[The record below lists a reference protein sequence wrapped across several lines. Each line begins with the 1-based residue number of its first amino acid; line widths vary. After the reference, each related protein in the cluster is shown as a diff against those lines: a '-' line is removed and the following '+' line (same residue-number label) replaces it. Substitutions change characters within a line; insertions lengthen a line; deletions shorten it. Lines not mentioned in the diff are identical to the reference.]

1 MPTRATNKQTHQNKC
16 FFFWMSQHSTPP
28 SKQRRQQRVRIA
40 LHRDTMRS
48 LVLSLSFLWVSC
60 MVSSIDGFSTTPP
73 PFSGSNPSTRR
84 PARHHNTVHHRR
96 STTSSNPLFSSAPSD
111 SASDEP
117 DFSAFG
123 YGSSAAAGSS
133 AAGVL
138 EEETAAAAE
147 RLVNQVLQSLPS
159 DLFAEPVSSGTQATI
174 NEILYT
180 LEALNPTKSPALSPL
195 VNGVWEL
202 RYSGGYTDEV
212 SKEAS

>member
-1 MPTRATNKQTHQNKC
+1 MPTRGNKHQNKKC
-16 FFFWMSQHSTPP
+16 FFWMSESTQP
-28 SKQRRQQRVRIA
+28 SKQQRQRVLIE

-48 LVLSLSFLWVSC
+48 LVLSSFLWVTC
-60 MVSSIDGFSTTPP
+60 TVPSIDGFTTAPPP
-73 PFSGSNPSTRR
+73 PFRR
-84 PARHHNTVHHRR
+84 PARQHHTTAVDHRR
-96 STTSSNPLFSSAPSD
+96 STTTTNPLLFSSAPSD
-111 SASDEP
+111 SAAGES

-123 YGSSAAAGSS
+123 YGSSSS
-133 AAGVL
+133 AAATSAAVL
-138 EEETAAAAE
+138 EEETAAVAE

-159 DLFAEPVSSGTQATI
+159 DVFAEPVSSGTQATI

-212 SKEAS
+212 SNEDS